1 MLDQTSDSGI
11 EMSRP
16 MSEEEEEVEEE
27 EEEGERTALMSEH
40 GEEGDAKR
48 KDGEGS
54 QLDRDLDCQ
63 VPLIVESDMDSES
76 DPEAVAS
83 DTELLINERRRERR
97 SESWVKF
104 RNPRDYFNDTRARVA
119 GCHAGCV
126 ACAVACHSFSWK
138 QQVTREKVKEYARR
152 KAQTGLS
159 RTKQVLLLLLD
170 RRVFFS
176 TTIYG
181 LLGFLSLIGQEVSC
195 SACYSANCMLNHEH
209 GASTESGV
217 LTYKF

>member
-16 MSEEEEEVEEE
+16 MSEEEEEDE
-27 EEEGERTALMSEH
+27 EEEGERTALMSEY
-40 GEEGDAKR
+40 GEEGEGER
-48 KDGEGS
+48 KDETTGERN
-54 QLDRDLDCQ
+54 QLNRDLDCQ
-63 VPLIVESDMDSES
+63 IPLIVESDMDSES

-97 SESWVKF
+97 SDSWVKF
-104 RNPRDYFNDTRARVA
+104 RNPQDYFNDTRARVA

-138 QQVTREKVKEYARR
+138 QQVTREKVKEYAHR
-152 KAQTGLS
+152 KARTGLS

-176 TTIYG
+176 ITIYG
-181 LLGFLSLIGQEVSC
+181 LFGFLTLIGQEVSLDC
-195 SACYSANCMLNHEH
+195 IYYNYYDAGTQLHY
-209 GASTESGV
+209 
-217 LTYKF
+217 